1 MIDEHHP
8 LLVDDHTLF
17 REGLRSLLAAQPDL
31 EVVGEAKNGLEAT
44 RLVSKLKP
52 SVILMDIGMPV
63 MDGVDP
69 IPPTPG
75 YCAQCLLV
83 C

>member
-1 MIDEHHP
+1 
-8 LLVDDHTLF
+8 
-17 REGLRSLLAAQPDL
+17 LRSLLAAQADL

-63 MDGVDP
+63 MDG
-69 IPPTPG
+69 IEATQMIMKNHPTVAAVRAITAGLIELSEEPDE
-75 YCAQCLLV
+75 
-83 C
+83 